1 MIMAHMERIWG
12 TRSGHT
18 AGADLPE
25 IYGIQ
30 FSRDTGI
37 QEAGGSSG
45 RDAEKPGGNG

>member
-1 MIMAHMERIWG
+1 MAFAALNSTNNGKNRLPTYG
-12 TRSGHT
+12 GHT
-18 AGADLPE
+18 AGADLPD

-45 RDAEKPGGNG
+45 